1 MNAKFSKPK
10 GFGEILDHTF
20 RLSKNRFKD
29 FFLIFLILL
38 GPVYL
43 LQALIELAAGVSF
56 FRTVGTG
63 ETWFD
68 GIVNSFSGEFTDE
81 GGPEVNLA
89 AELGTGLI
97 GLISIILAPIA
108 QAAILFALNHMRKNE
123 EFTVKLVI
131 KEAFSRF
138 WPIIGSSLLFGVI
151 VFGIVFVP
159 IFTIGFA
166 GVFGAALLEPG
177 VGIVVAGVVLLLAFA
192 VAVAYILT
200 RWSFYFGAAAI
211 ENDAPGLGRSWRL
224 TKKRGWILLLLFI
237 VFGLIIGI
245 VSSAFELTFG
255 LVLGNS
261 VLYGMI
267 VNVVTLFTSML
278 FAVGFGVMFLDL
290 KTRHDADDLNEMI
303 DDYNTIQ

>member
-1 MNAKFSKPK
+1 VNAKFSKPK

-68 GIVNSFSGEFTDE
+68 GIVNSFSGELTAE

-159 IFTIGFA
+159 IFTFGFA

-177 VGIVVAGVVLLLAFA
+177 IGIVIAGVVLLLAFA
-192 VAVAYILT
+192 VAVAYLLT

-224 TKKRGWILLLLFI
+224 TKKRGWILLGLFI

-303 DDYNTIQ
+303 DDYNSIQ

>member
-1 MNAKFSKPK
+1 MNTKFSKPK

-43 LQALIELAAGVSF
+43 LQALIELAAGISF

-68 GIVNSFSGEFTDE
+68 GIINSFSGEFTVEE
-81 GGPEVNLA
+81 GQEVNLA

-131 KEAFSRF
+131 KQAFSRF

-177 VGIVVAGVVLLLAFA
+177 VGIVVAGIVLLLAFA
-192 VAVAYILT
+192 VAVAYLLT

-237 VFGLIIGI
+237 VFGLIVGI

-267 VNVVTLFTSML
+267 INVVSLFTSML

>member
-1 MNAKFSKPK
+1 VNAKFSKPK

-192 VAVAYILT
+192 VAVAYFLT

-237 VFGLIIGI
+237 VFGLIVGI

-267 VNVVTLFTSML
+267 VNVVSLFTSML

-303 DDYNTIQ
+303 DDYNAIQ